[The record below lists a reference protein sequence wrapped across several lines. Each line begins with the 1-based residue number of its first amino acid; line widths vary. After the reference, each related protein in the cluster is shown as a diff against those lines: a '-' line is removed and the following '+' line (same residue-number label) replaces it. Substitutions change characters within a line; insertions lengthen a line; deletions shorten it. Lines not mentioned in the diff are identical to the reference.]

1 LNSPTLSD
9 ILDFEKK
16 RWNGKMKKINWPMLL
31 LAFLVISMF
40 IGVGIAIAYRNI
52 WLVILFL
59 VLACVFMGTGISF
72 KKKRK

>member
-1 LNSPTLSD
+1 
-9 ILDFEKK
+9 
-16 RWNGKMKKINWPMLL
+16 MKKINWPMLL

-59 VLACVFMGTGISF
+59 VLGCVFMGTGISF